1 MRTSQQ
7 AVESRFDKPTGF
19 HAKHSVSEPAVSGA
33 TLNQQPASLILRKL
47 WCVSHPAN
55 MIEKY
60 AAVIPD
66 VSDEVLDKLN
76 AARVSARRD
85 GHKF

>member
-1 MRTSQQ
+1 
-7 AVESRFDKPTGF
+7 
-19 HAKHSVSEPAVSGA
+19 
-33 TLNQQPASLILRKL
+33 
-47 WCVSHPAN
+47 

-60 AAVIPD
+60 AAVIPE

-76 AARVSARRD
+76 AARVSARKD